1 MYIRKTL
8 ENTGFSRVLR
18 LFLKFCKKQITVPS
32 AMRYFRLTYQPAMQS
47 FKSYIP
53 ACYANNPVKI
63 SIFRYADLSVLYYFN
78 NQSKN
83 VSTTSLR
90 N

>member
-1 MYIRKTL
+1 MDYLPICDAI
-8 ENTGFSRVLR
+8 FS
-18 LFLKFCKKQITVPS
+18 T
-32 AMRYFRLTYQPAMQS
+32 
-47 FKSYIP
+47 YIP

-63 SIFRYADLSVLYYFN
+63 SIFHYADLSVLYYFN

-83 VSTTSLR
+83 VSTASLR